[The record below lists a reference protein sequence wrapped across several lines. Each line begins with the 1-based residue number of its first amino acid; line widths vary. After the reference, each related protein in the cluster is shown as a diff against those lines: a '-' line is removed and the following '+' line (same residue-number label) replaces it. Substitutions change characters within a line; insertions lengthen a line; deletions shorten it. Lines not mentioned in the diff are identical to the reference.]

1 MAGTLRKKEARSIQL
16 PPSSKKSLNFTH
28 VGLKNTK
35 LIDVFLSLK
44 TAWFKAYGDIFI
56 IAKQYGPSTKDKK
69 VVEKLWTGGTN

>member
-1 MAGTLRKKEARSIQL
+1 MEE
-16 PPSSKKSLNFTH
+16 
-28 VGLKNTK
+28 VKNTK